1 MRILQGMMM
10 RKSVREYDFLQIEDD
25 LMRRIEEYLD
35 GIGIVY
41 KKSKIRYVITNY
53 CTGGFAPYYVGI
65 YTDGTKEGN
74 INAGFV
80 LQQLSVYLSAIGI
93 ASCFREK
100 NVIFQE
106 RNKEGLHMT
115 ICLAF
120 GYPKK
125 MMYRNVGDEKRLPVE
140 KVSVIKE
147 KPDDEMLKLLQCAV
161 LAPSS
166 YNAQPWRF
174 VVYRDR
180 IHIFVKNNLIKK
192 INRLRYVNMGAM
204 IANMVICSDEVWI
217 DINVRILRKLKDRPL
232 GNNEYIL
239 SVYLNDTDSKV
250 TKTKS
255 DKTGKGNVKRI
266 EAD

>member
-10 RKSVREYDFLQIEDD
+10 RKSVREYEFLQIEDE
-25 LMRRIEEYLD
+25 LMRRIEKYLD
-35 GIGIVY
+35 EIEPVY
-41 KKSKIRYVITNY
+41 KKSKIRYVMTNY

-65 YTDGTKEGN
+65 YTDQTKEGQ

-80 LQQLSVYLSAIGI
+80 LQQLSVYLSAMGI

-100 NVIFQE
+100 NIIFQE
-106 RNKEGLHMT
+106 ENKEGLYMT

-125 MMYRNVGDEKRLPVE
+125 IMYRNIGEEKRLSME
-140 KVSVIKE
+140 KICVFKE
-147 KPDDEMLKLLQCAV
+147 PAGEEIEKLLQCAV

-174 VVYRDR
+174 VVYQDR
-180 IHIFVKNNLIKK
+180 IHIFIKNNMIRR
-192 INRLRYVNMGAM
+192 INRLRYVNIGAM
-204 IANMVICSDEVWI
+204 LANVMICSDEAWI
-217 DINVRILRKLKDRPL
+217 EIKVRILRKLQNKSF

-239 SVYLNDTDSKV
+239 SVYLIDTDSK
-250 TKTKS
+250 KQNECPIGLQKENR
-255 DKTGKGNVKRI
+255 D
-266 EAD
+266 